1 MNYLSEAFKKLDFLT
16 EEDFSLYNTT
26 SMDDME
32 KLLEDPV
39 VPTENVID
47 PEAETEDELQDT
59 YIGKVILHCPVC
71 NSMIYK
77 NLEDIVKDDVEE
89 LVNVGEECPYCYTSE
104 GFKVIGIVSPFEE
117 ENEEEDTSEDV
128 DETEVENSVN
138 EDFNSFDFGKDK
150 FGDAISWQDV
160 EGTLISDAPELPW
173 KYDVGGYGYFDKK
186 HALRAA
192 QGDTSKVK
200 LVEKSVNEDFEH
212 VEVTTDGQKVTL
224 GADDDGKVTI
234 ETEVVETPEEG
245 EEVLAPVPTEVAD
258 TIEETEESPWP
269 EDEVDYD
276 VEDFDE
282 DSFDELGESYLK
294 SVYENVSSYKT
305 TDVSSQ
311 GNTLVVE
318 GLIKFNSGKMKP
330 TKFVFEAKTATKNNK
345 LRFIG
350 ENKNITRGRK
360 AFTLTGTL
368 NENKSFITERF
379 NYNYMT
385 KNESGKSTRIYG
397 TLKTRS
403 LTEAKEVNL
412 SEKGNS
418 INKLLLD
425 NKDVIDSAASK
436 DELVKAC
443 ENILAD
449 KGGAKAQQ
457 FLQVLKAK
465 KNHYAAL
472 KYVYDFILAGEG
484 QRSPDSKRKTGAN
497 SK

>member
-16 EEDFSLYNTT
+16 EEDFSLYNTD
-26 SMDDME
+26 SIDDMGQ
-32 KLLEDPV
+32 LLADPST
-39 VPTENVID
+39 PAQDVID

-71 NSMIYK
+71 NSMVYK
-77 NLEDIVKDDVEE
+77 KLEDIVKDDVEE

-117 ENEEEDTSEDV
+117 GKDEEDEKEDEKEDSSEEEKVPEEHV
-128 DETEVENSVN
+128 DEELTEE
-138 EDFNSFDFGKDK
+138 
-150 FGDAISWQDV
+150 
-160 EGTLISDAPELPW
+160 
-173 KYDVGGYGYFDKK
+173 
-186 HALRAA
+186 
-192 QGDTSKVK
+192 
-200 LVEKSVNEDFEH
+200 FET
-212 VEVTTDGQKVTL
+212 VEVATEDQKVTL
-224 GADDDGKVTI
+224 DADDDGKLTI
-234 ETEVVETPEEG
+234 EAEPVKDTEEA
-245 EEVLAPVPTEVAD
+245 EVLAPVPTEVAD
-258 TIEETEESPWP
+258 TIEETEGGEEPAD
-269 EDEVDYD
+269 DEVDYD
-276 VEDFDE
+276 VEDFDS
-282 DSFDELGESYLK
+282 DSFDELGEAYLK
-294 SVYENVSSYKT
+294 AVYENVSSYKT

-311 GNTLVVE
+311 GHTLVVE

-397 TLKTRS
+397 TLKTNS
-403 LTEAKEVNL
+403 LTEAQEVNL

-425 NKDVIDSAASK
+425 NKEAIDGAASK
-436 DELVKAC
+436 EELVKAC
-443 ENILAD
+443 QDILSD
-449 KGGAKAQQ
+449 RGGAKAQQ

>member
-16 EEDFSLYNTT
+16 EEDFSLYNTD
-26 SMDDME
+26 SIDDMGQF
-32 KLLEDPV
+32 LADPGT
-39 VPTENVID
+39 PAQDVID

-71 NSMIYK
+71 NSMVYK
-77 NLEDIVKDDVEE
+77 KLEDIVTDDVEE

-117 ENEEEDTSEDV
+117 GKDEEDEQEDEKEDSSEEEKVPEEHV
-128 DETEVENSVN
+128 DEELTEE
-138 EDFNSFDFGKDK
+138 
-150 FGDAISWQDV
+150 
-160 EGTLISDAPELPW
+160 
-173 KYDVGGYGYFDKK
+173 
-186 HALRAA
+186 
-192 QGDTSKVK
+192 
-200 LVEKSVNEDFEH
+200 FET
-212 VEVTTDGQKVTL
+212 VEVATEDQKVTL
-224 GADDDGKVTI
+224 DADDDGKLTI
-234 ETEVVETPEEG
+234 EAEPVKDTEEEA
-245 EEVLAPVPTEVAD
+245 EVLAPVPTEVAD

-269 EDEVDYD
+269 EDKVDYD
-276 VEDFDE
+276 VEDFDS
-282 DSFDELGESYLK
+282 DSFDELGEAYLK
-294 SVYENVSSYKT
+294 AVYENVSSYKT

-385 KNESGKSTRIYG
+385 KNEAGKSTRIYG
-397 TLKTRS
+397 TLKTNS
-403 LTEAKEVNL
+403 LTEAQEVNL

-418 INKLLLD
+418 INKLLLY
-425 NKDVIDSAASK
+425 NKEAIDGAASK
-436 DELVKAC
+436 EELVKAC
-443 ENILAD
+443 QDILAD

-457 FLQVLKAK
+457 FLQVLQAK

>member
-16 EEDFSLYNTT
+16 EEDFSLYNND
-26 SMDDME
+26 SIDNMGQ
-32 KLLEDPV
+32 LLADPGT
-39 VPTENVID
+39 PTQDVID

-71 NSMIYK
+71 NSMVYK
-77 NLEDIVKDDVEE
+77 KLEDIVKDDVEE

-117 ENEEEDTSEDV
+117 GKDEEDNSETTE
-128 DETEVENSVN
+128 ETE
-138 EDFNSFDFGKDK
+138 
-150 FGDAISWQDV
+150 
-160 EGTLISDAPELPW
+160 
-173 KYDVGGYGYFDKK
+173 
-186 HALRAA
+186 
-192 QGDTSKVK
+192 
-200 LVEKSVNEDFEH
+200 VEKSVNEEFEK
-212 VEVTTDGQKVTL
+212 VEVATEDQKVTL
-224 GADDDGKVTI
+224 DADDDGKLTI
-234 ETEVVETPEEG
+234 EAEPVKDTEEEA
-245 EEVLAPVPTEVAD
+245 EVLAPVPTEVAD

-276 VEDFDE
+276 VEDFDS
-282 DSFDELGESYLK
+282 DSFDELGEAYLK
-294 SVYENVSSYKT
+294 AVYENVSSYKT

-385 KNESGKSTRIYG
+385 KNEAGKSTRIYG
-397 TLKTRS
+397 TLKTNS
-403 LTEAKEVNL
+403 LTEAQEVNL

-418 INKLLLD
+418 INELLLD
-425 NKDVIDSAASK
+425 NKEAIDGAASK
-436 DELVKAC
+436 EELIKAC
-443 ENILAD
+443 QDILAD

-457 FLQVLKAK
+457 FLQVLRAK

-484 QRSPDSKRKTGAN
+484 QRSPDSKRKTGAS

>member
-16 EEDFSLYNTT
+16 EEDFSLYNND
-26 SMDDME
+26 SIDNMGQ
-32 KLLEDPV
+32 LLADPGT
-39 VPTENVID
+39 PAQDVID

-71 NSMIYK
+71 NSMVYK
-77 NLEDIVKDDVEE
+77 KLEDIVKDDVEE

-117 ENEEEDTSEDV
+117 GKDEEDNSETTE
-128 DETEVENSVN
+128 ETE
-138 EDFNSFDFGKDK
+138 
-150 FGDAISWQDV
+150 
-160 EGTLISDAPELPW
+160 
-173 KYDVGGYGYFDKK
+173 
-186 HALRAA
+186 
-192 QGDTSKVK
+192 
-200 LVEKSVNEDFEH
+200 VEKSVNEEFEK
-212 VEVTTDGQKVTL
+212 VEVATEDQKVTL
-224 GADDDGKVTI
+224 DADDDGKLTI
-234 ETEVVETPEEG
+234 EAEPVKDTEEEA
-245 EEVLAPVPTEVAD
+245 EVLAPVPTEVAD

-276 VEDFDE
+276 VEDFDS
-282 DSFDELGESYLK
+282 DSFDELGEAYLK
-294 SVYENVSSYKT
+294 AVYENVSSYKT

-385 KNESGKSTRIYG
+385 KNEAGKSTRIYG
-397 TLKTRS
+397 TLKTNS
-403 LTEAKEVNL
+403 LTEAQEVNL

-418 INKLLLD
+418 IQKLLLD
-425 NKDVIDSAASK
+425 NKEAIDGAASK
-436 DELVKAC
+436 EELVKAC
-443 ENILAD
+443 QDILAE

-457 FLQVLKAK
+457 FLQVLQAK

-472 KYVYDFILAGEG
+472 KYVYDFILEGEG

>member
-16 EEDFSLYNTT
+16 EEDFSLYNND
-26 SMDDME
+26 SIDDMGQ
-32 KLLEDPV
+32 LLADPV
-39 VPTENVID
+39 TPSQDVID

-71 NSMIYK
+71 NSMVYK
-77 NLEDIVKDDVEE
+77 NLEDIVKDDVEG

-117 ENEEEDTSEDV
+117 GKDEEDNSETTE
-128 DETEVENSVN
+128 ETE
-138 EDFNSFDFGKDK
+138 
-150 FGDAISWQDV
+150 
-160 EGTLISDAPELPW
+160 
-173 KYDVGGYGYFDKK
+173 
-186 HALRAA
+186 
-192 QGDTSKVK
+192 
-200 LVEKSVNEDFEH
+200 VEKSVNEEFET
-212 VEVTTDGQKVTL
+212 VEVATEDQKVTL
-224 GADDDGKVTI
+224 DADDDGKLTI
-234 ETEVVETPEEG
+234 EAEPVKDTEEEA
-245 EEVLAPVPTEVAD
+245 EVLAPVPEEVAD
-258 TIEETEESPWP
+258 DIDATSEDPQP
-269 EDEVDYD
+269 EDDEVDYD
-276 VEDFDE
+276 VEDFDS
-282 DSFDELGESYLK
+282 DSFDELGEAYLK

-318 GLIKFNSGKMKP
+318 GLIKFNSGKMKS

-385 KNESGKSTRIYG
+385 KNEAGKSTRIYG
-397 TLKTRS
+397 TLKTNS
-403 LTEAKEVNL
+403 LTEAQEVNL

-425 NKDVIDSAASK
+425 NKEAIDGAASK
-436 DELVKAC
+436 EELVKAC
-443 ENILAD
+443 QDILAD

-484 QRSPDSKRKTGAN
+484 
-497 SK
+497 

>member
-16 EEDFSLYNTT
+16 EEDFSLYNTD
-26 SMDDME
+26 SIDDMGQ
-32 KLLEDPV
+32 LLADPGT
-39 VPTENVID
+39 PAQDVID

-71 NSMIYK
+71 NSMVYK
-77 NLEDIVKDDVEE
+77 KLEDIVKDDVEE

-117 ENEEEDTSEDV
+117 GKDEEDEKEDEKEDSSEEEKVPEEHV
-128 DETEVENSVN
+128 DEELTEE
-138 EDFNSFDFGKDK
+138 
-150 FGDAISWQDV
+150 
-160 EGTLISDAPELPW
+160 
-173 KYDVGGYGYFDKK
+173 
-186 HALRAA
+186 
-192 QGDTSKVK
+192 
-200 LVEKSVNEDFEH
+200 FET
-212 VEVTTDGQKVTL
+212 VEVATEDQKVTL
-224 GADDDGKVTI
+224 DADDDGKLTI
-234 ETEVVETPEEG
+234 EAEPVKDTEEA
-245 EEVLAPVPTEVAD
+245 EVLAPVPTEVAD

-276 VEDFDE
+276 VEDFDS
-282 DSFDELGESYLK
+282 DSFDELGEAYLK
-294 SVYENVSSYKT
+294 AVYENVSSYKT

-368 NENKSFITERF
+368 NKNKSFITERF

-385 KNESGKSTRIYG
+385 KNEAGKSTRIYG
-397 TLKTRS
+397 TLKSTS
-403 LTEAKEVNL
+403 LTEAQEVNL

-425 NKDVIDSAASK
+425 NKGAIDGASSK
-436 DELVKAC
+436 EELVKAC
-443 ENILAD
+443 QDILAD

>member
-16 EEDFSLYNTT
+16 EDDFSLYNND
-26 SMDDME
+26 SIDDMGQ
-32 KLLEDPV
+32 LLADPV
-39 VPTENVID
+39 TPPQDVID

-71 NSMIYK
+71 NSMVYK

-117 ENEEEDTSEDV
+117 GKDEEDNSETTE
-128 DETEVENSVN
+128 ETE
-138 EDFNSFDFGKDK
+138 
-150 FGDAISWQDV
+150 
-160 EGTLISDAPELPW
+160 
-173 KYDVGGYGYFDKK
+173 
-186 HALRAA
+186 
-192 QGDTSKVK
+192 
-200 LVEKSVNEDFEH
+200 VEKSVNEEFET
-212 VEVTTDGQKVTL
+212 VEVATEDQKVTL
-224 GADDDGKVTI
+224 DADDDGKLTI
-234 ETEVVETPEEG
+234 EAEPVKNTEEEA
-245 EEVLAPVPTEVAD
+245 EVLAPVPEEVAD
-258 TIEETEESPWP
+258 DIDATSEDPQP
-269 EDEVDYD
+269 EDDEVDYD
-276 VEDFDE
+276 VEDFDS
-282 DSFDELGESYLK
+282 DSFDELGEAYLK

-385 KNESGKSTRIYG
+385 KNEAGKSTRIYG
-397 TLKTRS
+397 TLKTNS
-403 LTEAKEVNL
+403 LTEAQEVNL

-425 NKDVIDSAASK
+425 NKEAIDGAASK
-436 DELVKAC
+436 EELVKAC
-443 ENILAD
+443 QDILAD

>member
-16 EEDFSLYNTT
+16 EEDFSLYNND
-26 SMDDME
+26 SIDNMGQ
-32 KLLEDPV
+32 LLADPGT
-39 VPTENVID
+39 PAQDVID

-71 NSMIYK
+71 NSMVYK
-77 NLEDIVKDDVEE
+77 NLEDIIKDDAEE
-89 LVNVGEECPYCYTSE
+89 LVNVGEECPYCYTSD

-117 ENEEEDTSEDV
+117 GKDEEDNSETAE
-128 DETEVENSVN
+128 ETE
-138 EDFNSFDFGKDK
+138 
-150 FGDAISWQDV
+150 
-160 EGTLISDAPELPW
+160 
-173 KYDVGGYGYFDKK
+173 
-186 HALRAA
+186 
-192 QGDTSKVK
+192 
-200 LVEKSVNEDFEH
+200 VEKSVNEEFEK
-212 VEVTTDGQKVTL
+212 VEVATEDQKVTL
-224 GADDDGKVTI
+224 DADDDGKLTI
-234 ETEVVETPEEG
+234 EAEPVKDTEEEA
-245 EEVLAPVPTEVAD
+245 EVLAPVPTEVAD

-276 VEDFDE
+276 VEDFDS
-282 DSFDELGESYLK
+282 DSFDELGEAYLK
-294 SVYENVSSYKT
+294 AVYENVSSYKT

-368 NENKSFITERF
+368 NENKSFITEKF

-385 KNESGKSTRIYG
+385 KNEAGKSTRIYG
-397 TLKTRS
+397 TLKTNS
-403 LTEAKEVNL
+403 LTEAQEVNL

-425 NKDVIDSAASK
+425 NKEAIDGAASK
-436 DELVKAC
+436 EELVKAC
-443 ENILAD
+443 QDILAD
-449 KGGAKAQQ
+449 KGGAKVQQ

-484 QRSPDSKRKTGAN
+484 QRSPDPKRKTGAN

>member
-16 EEDFSLYNTT
+16 EEDFSLYNTD
-26 SMDDME
+26 SIDNMGQ
-32 KLLEDPV
+32 LLADPGT
-39 VPTENVID
+39 PAQDVID

-71 NSMIYK
+71 NSMVYK
-77 NLEDIVKDDVEE
+77 KLEDIVKDDVEE

-104 GFKVIGIVSPFEE
+104 GFKVIGIVSPFEGTE
-117 ENEEEDTSEDV
+117 DKEDEQEDEKEDSSEEEKESEEHV
-128 DETEVENSVN
+128 DEGLKEE
-138 EDFNSFDFGKDK
+138 
-150 FGDAISWQDV
+150 
-160 EGTLISDAPELPW
+160 
-173 KYDVGGYGYFDKK
+173 
-186 HALRAA
+186 
-192 QGDTSKVK
+192 
-200 LVEKSVNEDFEH
+200 FET
-212 VEVTTDGQKVTL
+212 VEVATEDQKVTL
-224 GADDDGKVTI
+224 DANDDGKLTI
-234 ETEVVETPEEG
+234 EAEPVKDTEEEA
-245 EEVLAPVPTEVAD
+245 EVLAPVPTEVAD
-258 TIEETEESPWP
+258 TIEETDESPWP
-269 EDEVDYD
+269 EDEVNYD
-276 VEDFDE
+276 VEDFDS
-282 DSFDELGESYLK
+282 DSFDELGEAYLK
-294 SVYENVSSYKT
+294 AVYENVNSYKT

-311 GNTLVVE
+311 GNILVVE

-397 TLKTRS
+397 TLKSTS
-403 LTEAKEVNL
+403 LTEAQEVNL

-425 NKDVIDSAASK
+425 NKGAIDGAASK
-436 DELVKAC
+436 EELVKAC
-443 ENILAD
+443 QDILAD
-449 KGGAKAQQ
+449 KGGAKAQH

>member
-16 EEDFSLYNTT
+16 EEDFSLYNTD
-26 SMDDME
+26 SIDDMGQ
-32 KLLEDPV
+32 LLADPST
-39 VPTENVID
+39 PSQDVID

-71 NSMIYK
+71 NSMVYK
-77 NLEDIVKDDVEE
+77 KLEDIVKDDVEE

-117 ENEEEDTSEDV
+117 GKDEEDEQEDEKEDSSEEEKVPEEHV
-128 DETEVENSVN
+128 DEELTEE
-138 EDFNSFDFGKDK
+138 
-150 FGDAISWQDV
+150 
-160 EGTLISDAPELPW
+160 
-173 KYDVGGYGYFDKK
+173 
-186 HALRAA
+186 
-192 QGDTSKVK
+192 
-200 LVEKSVNEDFEH
+200 FET
-212 VEVTTDGQKVTL
+212 VEVATEDQKVTL
-224 GADDDGKVTI
+224 DADDDGKLTI
-234 ETEVVETPEEG
+234 EAEPVKDTEEA
-245 EEVLAPVPTEVAD
+245 EVLAPVPTEVAD
-258 TIEETEESPWP
+258 TIEETESGEEPAD
-269 EDEVDYD
+269 DEVDYD
-276 VEDFDE
+276 VEDFDS
-282 DSFDELGESYLK
+282 DSFDELGEAYLK
-294 SVYENVSSYKT
+294 AVYENVSSYKT

-397 TLKTRS
+397 TLKSTS
-403 LTEAKEVNL
+403 LTEAQEVNL

-425 NKDVIDSAASK
+425 NKEAIDGAASK
-436 DELVKAC
+436 EELVKAC
-443 ENILAD
+443 QDILAD

>member
-16 EEDFSLYNTT
+16 EEDFSLYNND
-26 SMDDME
+26 SIDDMGQ
-32 KLLEDPV
+32 LLADPGT
-39 VPTENVID
+39 PTQDVID
-47 PEAETEDELQDT
+47 PEAKTEDELQDT

-71 NSMIYK
+71 NSMVYK
-77 NLEDIVKDDVEE
+77 KLEDIVNDDVEE

-117 ENEEEDTSEDV
+117 GKDEEDEQEDEKEDSSEEEKVPEEHV
-128 DETEVENSVN
+128 DEELTEE
-138 EDFNSFDFGKDK
+138 
-150 FGDAISWQDV
+150 
-160 EGTLISDAPELPW
+160 
-173 KYDVGGYGYFDKK
+173 
-186 HALRAA
+186 
-192 QGDTSKVK
+192 
-200 LVEKSVNEDFEH
+200 FET
-212 VEVTTDGQKVTL
+212 VEVATEDQKVTL
-224 GADDDGKVTI
+224 DADDDGKLTI
-234 ETEVVETPEEG
+234 EAEPVKDTEEEA
-245 EEVLAPVPTEVAD
+245 EVLAPVPTEVAD

-276 VEDFDE
+276 VEDFDS
-282 DSFDELGESYLK
+282 DSFDELGEAYLK
-294 SVYENVSSYKT
+294 AVYENVSSYKT

-397 TLKTRS
+397 TLKSTS
-403 LTEAKEVNL
+403 LIEAQEVNL

-425 NKDVIDSAASK
+425 NEGAIDGAASK
-436 DELVKAC
+436 EELVKAC
-443 ENILAD
+443 QDILAD

>member
-16 EEDFSLYNTT
+16 EEDFSLYNTD
-26 SMDDME
+26 SIDDMGQ
-32 KLLEDPV
+32 LLADPGT
-39 VPTENVID
+39 PAQDVID

-71 NSMIYK
+71 NSMVYK
-77 NLEDIVKDDVEE
+77 KLEDIVKDDVEE

-117 ENEEEDTSEDV
+117 GKDEEDEKEDEKEDSSEEEKVPEEHV
-128 DETEVENSVN
+128 DEELTEE
-138 EDFNSFDFGKDK
+138 
-150 FGDAISWQDV
+150 
-160 EGTLISDAPELPW
+160 
-173 KYDVGGYGYFDKK
+173 
-186 HALRAA
+186 
-192 QGDTSKVK
+192 
-200 LVEKSVNEDFEH
+200 FET
-212 VEVTTDGQKVTL
+212 VEVATEDQKVTL
-224 GADDDGKVTI
+224 DADDDGKLTI
-234 ETEVVETPEEG
+234 EAEPVKDTEEA
-245 EEVLAPVPTEVAD
+245 EVLAPVPTEVAD
-258 TIEETEESPWP
+258 TIEETEGGEEPAD
-269 EDEVDYD
+269 DEVDYD
-276 VEDFDE
+276 VEDFDS
-282 DSFDELGESYLK
+282 DSFDELGEAYLK
-294 SVYENVSSYKT
+294 AVYENVSSYKT

-397 TLKTRS
+397 TLKTNS
-403 LTEAKEVNL
+403 LTEAQEVNL

-425 NKDVIDSAASK
+425 NKEAIDGASSK
-436 DELVKAC
+436 EELVKAC
-443 ENILAD
+443 QDILAD

-472 KYVYDFILAGEG
+472 KCVYDFILAGEG
-484 QRSPDSKRKTGAN
+484 QRSPDSKRKTGDN

>member
-16 EEDFSLYNTT
+16 EEDFSLYNND
-26 SMDDME
+26 SIDNMGQ
-32 KLLEDPV
+32 LLADPGT
-39 VPTENVID
+39 PAQNVID

-59 YIGKVILHCPVC
+59 YIGEVILHCPVC
-71 NSMIYK
+71 NSMVYK
-77 NLEDIVKDDVEE
+77 NLEDIVKDEAED

-104 GFKVIGIVSPFEE
+104 GFKIIGIVSPFEE
-117 ENEEEDTSEDV
+117 GKDEEDEQEDEKEDSSEEEKVPEEHV
-128 DETEVENSVN
+128 DEELTEE
-138 EDFNSFDFGKDK
+138 
-150 FGDAISWQDV
+150 
-160 EGTLISDAPELPW
+160 
-173 KYDVGGYGYFDKK
+173 
-186 HALRAA
+186 
-192 QGDTSKVK
+192 
-200 LVEKSVNEDFEH
+200 FET
-212 VEVTTDGQKVTL
+212 VEVATEDQKVTL
-224 GADDDGKVTI
+224 DADDDGKLTI
-234 ETEVVETPEEG
+234 EAEPVKDTEEEA
-245 EEVLAPVPTEVAD
+245 EVLAPVPEEVAD
-258 TIEETEESPWP
+258 DIDDTAEDSHPAD
-269 EDEVDYD
+269 DEVDYD
-276 VEDFDE
+276 VEDFDS
-282 DSFDELGESYLK
+282 DSFDELGEAYLK
-294 SVYENVSSYKT
+294 AVYENVSSYKT

-397 TLKTRS
+397 TLKSTS
-403 LTEAKEVNL
+403 LTEAQEVNL

-425 NKDVIDSAASK
+425 NKEAIDGAASK
-436 DELVKAC
+436 EELVKAC
-443 ENILAD
+443 QDILAD

>member
-16 EEDFSLYNTT
+16 EEDFSLYNND
-26 SMDDME
+26 SIDNMGQ
-32 KLLEDPV
+32 LLADPGT
-39 VPTENVID
+39 PAQDVID

-71 NSMIYK
+71 NSMVYK
-77 NLEDIVKDDVEE
+77 KLEDIVKDDVEE

-104 GFKVIGIVSPFEE
+104 GFKVIGIVSPFKEGKDA
-117 ENEEEDTSEDV
+117 EDNSETTE
-128 DETEVENSVN
+128 ETE
-138 EDFNSFDFGKDK
+138 
-150 FGDAISWQDV
+150 
-160 EGTLISDAPELPW
+160 
-173 KYDVGGYGYFDKK
+173 
-186 HALRAA
+186 
-192 QGDTSKVK
+192 
-200 LVEKSVNEDFEH
+200 VEKSVNEEFEK
-212 VEVTTDGQKVTL
+212 VEVATEDQKVTL
-224 GADDDGKVTI
+224 DADDDGKLTI
-234 ETEVVETPEEG
+234 EAEPVKDTEEEA
-245 EEVLAPVPTEVAD
+245 EVLAPVPTEVAD

-276 VEDFDE
+276 VEDFDS
-282 DSFDELGESYLK
+282 DSFDELGEAYLK
-294 SVYENVSSYKT
+294 AVYENVSSYKT

-385 KNESGKSTRIYG
+385 KNEAGKSTRIYG
-397 TLKTRS
+397 TLKTNS
-403 LTEAKEVNL
+403 LTEAQEVNL

-425 NKDVIDSAASK
+425 NKEAIDGAASK
-436 DELVKAC
+436 EELVKAC
-443 ENILAD
+443 QDILAD

>member
-16 EEDFSLYNTT
+16 EEDFSLYNTD
-26 SMDDME
+26 SIDDMGQ
-32 KLLEDPV
+32 LLADPGT
-39 VPTENVID
+39 PAQDVID

-71 NSMIYK
+71 NSMVYK

-104 GFKVIGIVSPFEE
+104 GFKVIGIVSPFEGTE
-117 ENEEEDTSEDV
+117 DKEDEQEDEKEDSSEEEKESEEHV
-128 DETEVENSVN
+128 DEGLKEE
-138 EDFNSFDFGKDK
+138 
-150 FGDAISWQDV
+150 
-160 EGTLISDAPELPW
+160 
-173 KYDVGGYGYFDKK
+173 
-186 HALRAA
+186 
-192 QGDTSKVK
+192 
-200 LVEKSVNEDFEH
+200 FET
-212 VEVTTDGQKVTL
+212 VEVATEDQKVTL
-224 GADDDGKVTI
+224 DANDDGKLTI
-234 ETEVVETPEEG
+234 EAEPVKDTEEEA
-245 EEVLAPVPTEVAD
+245 EVLAPVPTEVAD
-258 TIEETEESPWP
+258 TIEKTDESPWP

-276 VEDFDE
+276 VEDFDS
-282 DSFDELGESYLK
+282 DSFDELGEAYLK
-294 SVYENVSSYKT
+294 AVYENVNSYKT

-397 TLKTRS
+397 TLKTNS
-403 LTEAKEVNL
+403 LTEAQEVNL

-425 NKDVIDSAASK
+425 NKAAIDGAASK
-436 DELVKAC
+436 EELIKAC
-443 ENILAD
+443 QDILAD

>member
-16 EEDFSLYNTT
+16 EEDFSLYNND
-26 SMDDME
+26 SIDDMGQ
-32 KLLEDPV
+32 LLADPGT
-39 VPTENVID
+39 PSQDVID

-71 NSMIYK
+71 NSMVYK
-77 NLEDIVKDDVEE
+77 NVEDIVKDDVEE

-117 ENEEEDTSEDV
+117 GKDEEDNSETTE
-128 DETEVENSVN
+128 ETE
-138 EDFNSFDFGKDK
+138 
-150 FGDAISWQDV
+150 
-160 EGTLISDAPELPW
+160 
-173 KYDVGGYGYFDKK
+173 
-186 HALRAA
+186 
-192 QGDTSKVK
+192 
-200 LVEKSVNEDFEH
+200 VEKSVNEEFEK
-212 VEVTTDGQKVTL
+212 VEVATEDQKVTL
-224 GADDDGKVTI
+224 DAGEDGKLTI
-234 ETEVVETPEEG
+234 EAEPVEDTEEA
-245 EEVLAPVPTEVAD
+245 EVLAPVPTEVAD
-258 TIEETEESPWP
+258 TIEEIEGAEEPAD
-269 EDEVDYD
+269 DEVDYD
-276 VEDFDE
+276 VEDFDS
-282 DSFDELGESYLK
+282 DSFDELGEAYLK

-385 KNESGKSTRIYG
+385 KNEAGKSTRIYG
-397 TLKTRS
+397 TLKTNS
-403 LTEAKEVNL
+403 LTEAQEVNL

-425 NKDVIDSAASK
+425 NKEAIDGAASK
-436 DELVKAC
+436 EELVKAC
-443 ENILAD
+443 QDILAD
-449 KGGAKAQQ
+449 EGGAKAQQ

>member
-16 EEDFSLYNTT
+16 EDDFSLYNND
-26 SMDDME
+26 SIDDMGQ
-32 KLLEDPV
+32 LLADPV
-39 VPTENVID
+39 TPSQDVID

-71 NSMIYK
+71 NSMVYK

-117 ENEEEDTSEDV
+117 GKDEEDNSETTE
-128 DETEVENSVN
+128 ETE
-138 EDFNSFDFGKDK
+138 
-150 FGDAISWQDV
+150 
-160 EGTLISDAPELPW
+160 
-173 KYDVGGYGYFDKK
+173 
-186 HALRAA
+186 
-192 QGDTSKVK
+192 
-200 LVEKSVNEDFEH
+200 VEKSVNEEFET
-212 VEVTTDGQKVTL
+212 VEVATEDQKVTL
-224 GADDDGKVTI
+224 DADDDGKLTI
-234 ETEVVETPEEG
+234 EAEPVKNTEEEA
-245 EEVLAPVPTEVAD
+245 EVLAPVPEEVAD
-258 TIEETEESPWP
+258 DIDATSEDPQP
-269 EDEVDYD
+269 EDDEVDYD
-276 VEDFDE
+276 VEDFDS
-282 DSFDELGESYLK
+282 DSFDELGEAYLK

-385 KNESGKSTRIYG
+385 KNEAGKSTRIYG
-397 TLKTRS
+397 TLKTNS
-403 LTEAKEVNL
+403 LTEAQEVNL

-425 NKDVIDSAASK
+425 NKEAIDGAASK
-436 DELVKAC
+436 EELVKAC
-443 ENILAD
+443 QDILAD

-457 FLQVLKAK
+457 FLQVLRAK